1 MKSIRISGISSICK
15 CVGLNWGIVRV
26 IGKYDGSAED
36 EKNAARRMENE
47 ENEELRTRKAVNRR
61 LRLTV
66 RLVNALNSHQLPN
79 RSHRNI
85 GKIQKPNDTIPKDT
99 NNMHRLPWKWA
110 WLPLLLLITAK
121 LEQVG
126 GKTYL
131 DWARTDS
138 QLTRLPFFGGGVGHL
153 LRYLHPLSMSPH
165 PNAAKSRSYAANWMP
180 TMWATVVRSSGSW
193 TSMPPGARPWRS
205 GRRTMRRLRSDRCWL
220 HRMPNSMRW
229 SHYSVSQNTYPGG
242 YIKKSAVPHKRR
254 ETVKPSRTL
263 AAKKLA
269 LTLSYAVF
277 LAIAMG

>member
-15 CVGLNWGIVRV
+15 CVGLNWGIVRI

-47 ENEELRTRKAVNRR
+47 ENEELRTRKTVNRR
-61 LRLTV
+61 LRLTA

-153 LRYLHPLSMSPH
+153 LRYLHPLSMSP
-165 PNAAKSRSYAANWMP
+165 PSERGKISE
-180 TMWATVVRSSGSW
+180 
-193 TSMPPGARPWRS
+193 
-205 GRRTMRRLRSDRCWL
+205 LRSELDANYVSYRGAQLWKL
-220 HRMPNSMRW
+220 NFNATRGSSMAEREEDDEAAEERQVLA
-229 SHYSVSQNTYPGG
+229 SPDAQFNEVVALFGESKHIPRRVYQEVCRSTQ
-242 YIKKSAVPHKRR
+242 KKRNCQA
-254 ETVKPSRTL
+254 
-263 AAKKLA
+263 
-269 LTLSYAVF
+269 
-277 LAIAMG
+277 